1 MGRNSAVDAQKT
13 REAIVARATDVAS
26 VNGLEGVTIGRLAS
40 DLGMSKAGVIGQF
53 GNKVELQLAALE
65 AASQEFVDAVVT
77 PVLEMD
83 SGADRVLALCDNW
96 IDHIARSS
104 FPGGCF
110 MTAASAE
117 FDSRPGEV
125 HDSVEK
131 RLRQWRSFLKR
142 EVKAAIEAGEVASGA
157 DPDQIVFELQA
168 MAMGLNQA
176 IQLYGDRRAAAL
188 ARQAVRR
195 TLGLASAPA

>member
-1 MGRNSAVDAQKT
+1 MPRNSAAEAART
-13 REAIVARATDVAS
+13 REAVIHRAVEIGS
-26 VNGLEGVTIGRLAS
+26 VDGLEGVTIGRLAD

-65 AASQEFVDAVVT
+65 AASERFVEDVVA
-77 PVLEMD
+77 PVLETD
-83 SGADRVLALCDNW
+83 SGADRLLALCDNW
-96 IDHIARSS
+96 VEHIARSS

-110 MTAASAE
+110 MTATSAE

-125 HDSVEK
+125 HDAVEK
-131 RLRQWRSFLKR
+131 RLRQWRSFLRR
-142 EVKAAIEAGEVASGA
+142 EVKAAIDAGGVASGA
-157 DPDQIVFELQA
+157 DPDQIVFELQS

-195 TLGLASAPA
+195 TLGLA

>member
-1 MGRNSAVDAQKT
+1 MPRNSAAEAARTRQAVIHRAVEIGSVD
-13 REAIVARATDVAS
+13 
-26 VNGLEGVTIGRLAS
+26 GLEGVTIGRLAD

-65 AASQEFVDAVVT
+65 SASQRFVDAVVA

-83 SGADRVLALCDNW
+83 PGADRLLTLCDSWVDNV
-96 IDHIARSS
+96 ARSS

-110 MTAASAE
+110 MTATSAE

-125 HDSVEK
+125 HDAVER

-142 EVKAAIEAGEVASGA
+142 EVRGAIDAGDLAPDA
-157 DPDQIVFELQA
+157 DPDQIVFELQS

-176 IQLYGDRRAAAL
+176 IQLYGDRGAAAL
-188 ARQAVRR
+188 ARKAVRR
-195 TLGLASAPA
+195 TLGLG